1 MSLFGTLNWL
11 YRWWD
16 PARGSSPRVLA
27 TQITNQFLHGL
38 SSAPQPEAAIPDPRE
53 A

>member
-11 YRWWD
+11 YRWWN
-16 PARGSSPRVLA
+16 PARGTSPRTMA
-27 TQITNQFLHGL
+27 AQITNQFLHGL
-38 SSAPQPEAAIPDPRE
+38 NSATEAVPANSHP